1 MGRSNSASS
10 TDKNC
15 RGERCLNSEDP
26 SMLSSSGQEGIDG
39 DETLYRRVPVKMK
52 WYDPVTGRL
61 SPEAFHP
68 NRKDESG
75 ISLDRKKYRTLEE
88 AAQGP
93 HMDGYY
99 VAVLRAAELQAHG
112 ITVAAKPNAGNPGH
126 AEIPRLN
133 YAERRI
139 DRCKE
144 WQKLLCARVNRG
156 G

>member
-1 MGRSNSASS
+1 
-10 TDKNC
+10 
-15 RGERCLNSEDP
+15 
-26 SMLSSSGQEGIDG
+26 MLSSSAEGIDG

-144 WQKLLCARVNRG
+144 WQKLLAHELTVAVEG
-156 G
+156 PFVSAPPGPKHADGAAVEDHD